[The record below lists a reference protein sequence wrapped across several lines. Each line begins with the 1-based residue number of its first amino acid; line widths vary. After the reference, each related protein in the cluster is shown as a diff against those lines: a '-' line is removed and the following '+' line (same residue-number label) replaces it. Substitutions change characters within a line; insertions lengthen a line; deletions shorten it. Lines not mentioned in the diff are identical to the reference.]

1 MAWLDKLL
9 GRGSSRETEEAVEAP
24 APTPAP
30 LHPPLLLLVS
40 DASGMAAFRL
50 MRFDDA
56 AAACEYVEFWR
67 PSSSAG
73 TVYAVWGL
81 PGEPDG
87 TNRPEQRG
95 EAVVLVRDDRKQD
108 VVYPFSF
115 LSFDSAWAFVRDE
128 IGKELDPNRMMV
140 YWAVPVSIEVDHQ
153 GKTHMSP
160 DAPPPCVPG
169 SALAQAEGETP
180 EAAPVGLPGSI
191 FAIDEEAAK
200 RTFAG
205 KGDQVAANA
214 EAASEAPAADDA
226 PEQAEADAREEKVRD
241 ESATVEA
248 EQEPI
253 AALPELVVEKFGTP
267 FHGDEFTEAPAPERE
282 TGKANGNGTN
292 GASKH
297 HDGELEEPVV
307 DRAES
312 GEVKASP
319 AKRKRAKNGKGH
331 RTKSKAKKQ
340 VKQAGVSAASDG
352 EQRSPEPAQPAV
364 NEPAANGN
372 GRQHSHTLGQSET
385 DADASSGT
393 EPWTAHEPVQPTA
406 NGHAASG
413 NGREHEPEPTQAAA
427 SGSGPWVAHTPV
439 QPTTNGHAANGNGQS
454 GSNQDIDLAEE
465 IAKVLEGRKMTQ
477 QEGPFKGFNS
487 PPGRF

>member
-9 GRGSSRETEEAVEAP
+9 GRGTSREIEETVEAP
-24 APTPAP
+24 VPPRP
-30 LHPPLLLLVS
+30 SNPPLLLLVS

-67 PSSSAG
+67 PSSNAG
-73 TVYAVWGL
+73 TVYAIWGL
-81 PGEPDG
+81 PGEPDASWADS
-87 TNRPEQRG
+87 PEQRG
-95 EAVVLVRDDRKQD
+95 EAVVLVRDDRQLD

-115 LSFDSAWAFVRDE
+115 LGFESAWAFIRDE
-128 IGKELDPNRMMV
+128 IEKELDPNRMMV

-169 SALAQAEGETP
+169 SALAQADGETP

-205 KGDQVAANA
+205 KGDEVLANTG
-214 EAASEAPAADDA
+214 ETER
-226 PEQAEADAREEKVRD
+226 EVDARQEEVRD
-241 ESATVEA
+241 EPATVEA

-253 AALPELVVEKFGTP
+253 EALPELVVERFGTP
-267 FHGDEFTEAPAPERE
+267 FHGDEFTEAPALEQE
-282 TGKANGNGTN
+282 AVKANGNGTN

-297 HDGELEEPVV
+297 QEGAPEEPVA
-307 DRAES
+307 DRAETE
-312 GEVKASP
+312 EVKAEP
-319 AKRKRAKNGKGH
+319 AKKKRAKSAKGR

-340 VKQAGVSAASDG
+340 VKQAEVSAANDG
-352 EQRSPEPAQPAV
+352 EKRTPEPAK
-364 NEPAANGN
+364 PAANERAVNGN
-372 GRQHSHTLGQSET
+372 GRHSHIASQSET
-385 DADASSGT
+385 DAYTSNET

-406 NGHAASG
+406 NGHAANG
-413 NGREHEPEPTQAAA
+413 NGQKPEPERAQAAA
-427 SGSGPWVAHTPV
+427 NGNEPWIAHTPV
-439 QPTTNGHAANGNGQS
+439 QPTTDGHAANGNGQS

-465 IAKVLEGRKMTQ
+465 ITKVLEGRKLTQ
-477 QEGPFKGFNS
+477 QEGPFTGFNS